1 MNQSQSYMAP
11 TNDRT
16 TEFVDLC
23 VICRQGITRG
33 SLVFINSKAYHY
45 SCYAIFGQKSGNVK
59 PS

>member
-1 MNQSQSYMAP
+1 MAP
-11 TNDRT
+11 ENDRN

-33 SLVFINSKAYHY
+33 ALIFVNNKAYHS
-45 SCYAIFGQKSGNVK
+45 SCFAAFGQKSGNVN